1 MKKKD
6 QILSNYLAIAA
17 LAFAVGTMFGV
28 ASVEA
33 QNTNNSGGAQ
43 GQALE
48 RPVDE
53 KGRDAALEARCQRNE
68 DRIDDQINKLQKN
81 QQNRVNAYEQIT
93 NKFDNLVVNLEG
105 QGYDTLALES
115 AVDNFKLQLESFY
128 AEHERLMSQLQNT
141 RNYACGD
148 SEGQFR
154 GELQKAREQL
164 RIAHQKRLEL
174 RRCFV
179 DEVRP
184 LILDI
189 REQTQTRL
197 QSPSEQEITEE
208 VN

>member
-6 QILSNYLAIAA
+6 QILFNCLTIVA
-17 LAFAVGTMFGV
+17 LTFVVGIMFGV

-43 GQALE
+43 GQVPE
-48 RPVDE
+48 RPINE
-53 KGRDAALEARCQRNE
+53 KRQDALEARCQRNE

-81 QQNRVNAYEQIT
+81 QQNRINAYKQIT

-189 REQTQTRL
+189 REQMQTRL